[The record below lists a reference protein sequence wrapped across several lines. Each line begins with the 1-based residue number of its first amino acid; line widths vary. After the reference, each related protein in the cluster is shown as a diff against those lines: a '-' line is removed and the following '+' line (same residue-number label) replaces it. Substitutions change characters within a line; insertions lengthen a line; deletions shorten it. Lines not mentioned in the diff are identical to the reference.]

1 MLYEDIET
9 TTSSNFSNKTN
20 NIQIETVSNNETNDE
35 LSFTKNINS
44 INKYF
49 SKEEN
54 NDGNINE
61 DVLEV
66 YNDNSNIN
74 DDCRNLL

>member
-74 DDCRNLL
+74 DDCRNL